1 LQPNNNIK
9 LNWFIVRTVICTQFN
24 SAIKIESCNIFDMNF
39 IGFIRTK
46 LFVRHFILAV
56 VISAI
61 IVSIILGMLKWYTHH
76 GEAFKVPSLVGLTPE
91 QIYQLTTIE
100 NFEVLVI
107 DSVFDSRQPKG
118 TVLIQEPVPGSFVK
132 KNRKIYL
139 TTVAVLPEQ
148 VTMPNLVDLTLR
160 QAKSTIETYGLRLG
174 NVNYVPDL
182 AVNAVLGQYYKDQE
196 VQPGHGLLKGS
207 VIDLKVGEERGSGK
221 YPVPF
226 LIGKTREEA
235 EALLNRFYFII
246 GNETYEEGALPETA
260 KVYSQS
266 PDVNDKQLYN
276 AGQPVNLN
284 YRDPEKF
291 DFNNHIESME
301 EENLNEQMIE

>member
-1 LQPNNNIK
+1 M
-9 LNWFIVRTVICTQFN
+9 LN
-24 SAIKIESCNIFDMNF
+24 
-39 IGFIRTK
+39 
-46 LFVRHFILAV
+46 
-56 VISAI
+56 
-61 IVSIILGMLKWYTHH
+61 WYTHH
-76 GEAFKVPSLVGLTPE
+76 GEAYKVPSLVGLTPE

-107 DSVFDSRQPKG
+107 DSVFDSRQPIG

-132 KNRKIYL
+132 QNRKIYL

-174 NVNYVPDL
+174 KIDYVPDL
-182 AVNAVLGQYYKDQE
+182 AVNAVLGQYFKGKE
-196 VQPGHGLLKGS
+196 VQPGHELLKGS
-207 VIDLKVGEERGSGK
+207 IIDLKVGEERGSGR
-221 YPVPF
+221 YAIPF

-235 EALLNRFYFII
+235 EALLNKFYFVI
-246 GNETYEEGALPETA
+246 GDETYEEGALPETA

-266 PDVNDKQLYN
+266 PDANDKQLYN
-276 AGQPVNLN
+276 AGQPVNLT

-291 DFNNHIESME
+291 DFNNYIESME
-301 EENLNEQMIE
+301 EENSGEEMIE